1 MGPVLAVLVLRFI
14 GVRLAGWIWSL
25 DSQRVNARRGNRFRI
40 LPTTFSSGSLVKRQA
55 IYSVLLILASCLTG
69 FGQDAPSAPGREFQ
83 VQLPDAIANPKNAR
97 ELAVLRKFY
106 DQTVWKDER
115 LAEQYEKW
123 IVRLWDAFLQ
133 TEDKWEVIDKRQI
146 GEFIVGEPKAGEQL
160 DWNIATTVFAG
171 GRALGPEAWRKLAR
185 QLKDAGY
192 QIIETEWHHSEFIPS
207 RGEGDPARSVV
218 SMVMHITHKHRDTR
232 YIVRGDIK
240 ITWSDEMSGSRPM
253 YTPVSIDTTDLVVLQ
268 RDGVPAFEE
277 QAVREYELDPSGR
290 STATSIHPVLVHD
303 LNGDR
308 LPEVVVGGHNK
319 VYWNRGNWEFEE
331 AQFCDFP
338 SRYVNAGVLADFTG
352 DGVTDYLCGVKL
364 GHLKLYVGSPGG
376 RFLAVPRELKIASK
390 PLTIPVSMTA
400 GDIDGDGDLDV
411 FVGQNKTGY
420 QTGEIP
426 SPYYDA
432 NDSYP
437 SFLLQNDGK
446 GNFTDVTAVAGLGE
460 KRNRR
465 NFGSSLVDLN
475 ADGHLDLL
483 LTNDFCGN
491 DLYLNDGQGGFR
503 DVTDQLV
510 PRSVSHGMSH
520 TFGDFD
526 LNGQLDF
533 ITIGMSS
540 TTARRLDKL
549 QLGRPD
555 LPEHNAQR
563 KHMGYGNRMY
573 LSGSDGFRQAPFNAD
588 VARTG
593 WSWGSTTLDFDRDGD
608 PDLYIANGQTSG
620 RTTQDYC
627 TQYWC
632 HDLYIS
638 NKKELKPALQ
648 DFFSK
653 LAPIFNGHH
662 MSWNGY
668 EHNALLMNLDGKR
681 FVNVGFLMNCGSEFD
696 SRTAACADL
705 DLDGRVDL
713 IFEHISVRDA
723 KSYLHFLR
731 NQWGDE
737 HHWLGIHLE
746 SDHPNVSPLGAKVVV
761 KTNERTFVQ
770 HLVTGHSVWA
780 QHPNTIHFGLG
791 SSKEVQSL
799 SVIWP
804 DGHTTTKT
812 NPQVDGYLVVT
823 RPAP

>member
-1 MGPVLAVLVLRFI
+1 M
-14 GVRLAGWIWSL
+14 
-25 DSQRVNARRGNRFRI
+25 NC
-40 LPTTFSSGSLVKRQA
+40 RQA
-55 IYSVLLILASCLTG
+55 TSSILLILVSCLVA
-69 FGQDAPSAPGREFQ
+69 FSQDSPLAPGREIKIK
-83 VQLPDAIANPKNAR
+83 LPAAIANPKNAR
-97 ELAVLRKFY
+97 ELAALRKFY
-106 DQTVWKDER
+106 DETVWKDER

-133 TEDKWEVIDKRQI
+133 STDKWDVVQKSKV
-146 GEFIVGEPKAGEQL
+146 GEMVVGEPQPGEQL
-160 DWNIATTVFAG
+160 DWGIATTRFTG
-171 GRALGPEAWRKLAR
+171 GRNLGPQEWR
-185 QLKDAGY
+185 QLASQLKSAGF

-207 RGEGDPARSVV
+207 RKEGDPARSVV
-218 SMVMHITHKHRDTR
+218 SMVMHLTHKHRDTR

-240 ITWSDEMSGSRPM
+240 ITWASEMSGSPPM
-253 YTPVSIDTTDLVVLQ
+253 FHPDSIDTTDLMVLQ
-268 RDGVPAFEE
+268 RDGRPAFEE
-277 QAVREYELDPSGR
+277 QQVLEYELDSSGR
-290 STATSIHPVLVHD
+290 SAATSIHPVLVHD
-303 LNGDR
+303 LNGDQ

-319 VYWNRGNWEFEE
+319 VYWNRGNWKFEE

-364 GHLKLYVGSPGG
+364 GYLKLYVGSPGG
-376 RFLAVPRELKIASK
+376 RFLTPPQDLKIAAK
-390 PLTIPVSMTA
+390 PLTIPVSITT

-411 FVGQNKTGY
+411 FLGQNKTGY
-420 QTGEIP
+420 QTGEFP

-432 NDSYP
+432 NDSFP
-437 SFLLQNDGK
+437 SFLLHNDGK
-446 GNFTDVTAVAGLGE
+446 GNFTDVTAIAGLGK

-465 NFGSSLVDLN
+465 NFGSSFVDLN
-475 ADGHLDLL
+475 EDGHLDLL

-491 DLYLNDGQGGFR
+491 DFYINDGKGNFK

-526 LNGQLDF
+526 LNGRLDF

-555 LPEHNAQR
+555 LPELNAQR

-573 LSGSDGFRQAPFNAD
+573 LSGPDGFRQAPFNAD

-620 RTTQDYC
+620 KTTQDYC

-632 HDLYIS
+632 HDLYIV
-638 NKKELKPALQ
+638 NQQKMKPALE

-653 LAPIFNGHH
+653 LTPIFNGHH

-668 EHNALLMNLDGKR
+668 EHNALLMNLDGKG
-681 FVNVGFLMNCGSEFD
+681 FVNIGFLMNCGSEFD
-696 SRTAACADL
+696 SRMAATGDL
-705 DLDGRVDL
+705 DLDGRVDIL
-713 IFEHISVRDA
+713 FEHLSFRDA

-731 NQWGDE
+731 NQWHDQN
-737 HHWLGIHLE
+737 HWLGIHIASE
-746 SDHPNVSPLGAKVVV
+746 HSGVSPIGAKVVV
-761 KTNERTFVQ
+761 KTKQRTYVQ
-770 HLVTGHSVWA
+770 HIATGHSVWA

-791 SSKEVQSL
+791 SAQEVQSL

-804 DGHTTTKT
+804 DGHTTTQK
-812 NPQVDGYLVVT
+812 NPKIDDYLVVT
-823 RPAP
+823 RRAP